1 MVVVQLVLY
10 ATVGVASQIS
20 TAFLSQM
27 RTAHSQIGS
36 AKGVEKA
43 AYGVAVGVYATVSLP
58 FVLIQVPF
66 WFIGKLEHQ
75 VAVIVAAIVVL
86 VVVAGIF
93 FGGGL
98 AQIQEWLDHVDAMPV
113 GED

>member
-1 MVVVQLVLY
+1 M
-10 ATVGVASQIS
+10 
-20 TAFLSQM
+20 
-27 RTAHSQIGS
+27 
-36 AKGVEKA
+36 EKA

-66 WFIGKLEHQ
+66 WFIGKLFEHQ
-75 VAVIVAAIVVL
+75 VAVIVAAMVVL

-98 AQIQEWLDHVDAMPV
+98 AQIQEWLDHVDAMSV